1 HIFNVEKRKLA
12 AAGIELDGWTMQCHV
27 YVPQLALGPSCLLDE
42 AGQLTATAHWLLQ
55 SSSAFAPTR
64 WLLLPQLHLY
74 HRNRTLNFSG
84 EPLERKPR
92 HCICSLQSPEPTHYK
107 ITSFSSSDPFL
118 LFSFRHKSEI
128 RGTESHLGVINR
140 CVSFINPNFLA
151 VFSSGSQ
158 IFSSINAYTCLSY
171 HLPIASLLNGM
182 FFKVGSAIKPL
193 SMLADKGAYQLGA
206 RAEVGSVVVEGKEVS
221 LVEFL
226 MLLEAAG
233 TLDPVSLWKARLEF
247 DHIVLIDLH
256 TSLVPEKIYN
266 PEVYLFA
273 HMDQ

>member
-140 CVSFINPNFLA
+140 
-151 VFSSGSQ
+151 FS
-158 IFSSINAYTCLSY
+158 
-171 HLPIASLLNGM
+171 
-182 FFKVGSAIKPL
+182 
-193 SMLADKGAYQLGA
+193 
-206 RAEVGSVVVEGKEVS
+206 
-221 LVEFL
+221 
-226 MLLEAAG
+226 
-233 TLDPVSLWKARLEF
+233 
-247 DHIVLIDLH
+247 
-256 TSLVPEKIYN
+256 VPD
-266 PEVYLFA
+266 VA
-273 HMDQ
+273 